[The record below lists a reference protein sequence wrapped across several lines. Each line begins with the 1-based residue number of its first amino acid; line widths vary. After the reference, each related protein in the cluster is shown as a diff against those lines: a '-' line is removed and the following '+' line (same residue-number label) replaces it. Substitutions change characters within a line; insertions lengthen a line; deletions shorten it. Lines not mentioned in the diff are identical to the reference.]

1 MFKMLKNQKGM
12 TLVELLAV
20 MVIVG
25 IIAAISIPAI
35 GNLMENSRK
44 DAHIANAQNLH
55 EAARLWVTSNESY
68 LTQIYTNNPGAK
80 VKISLSQGSW
90 GVSATKSDQE
100 NTSINSNINKDAPFT
115 GYLETFKDPHT
126 KGDYTA
132 AFIEITKSGD
142 NYHYEVYMDG
152 AKVDIGSQNK
162 PIDPTTLT
170 RANVS

>member
-44 DAHIANAQNLH
+44 DAHISNAQNLQ
-55 EAARLWVTSNESY
+55 EAARLWVTSNEAY
-68 LTQIYTNNPGAK
+68 LTEIYTKNSTGKTVEVTIELDENGWEVEAENSTASIASDINN
-80 VKISLSQGSW
+80 I
-90 GVSATKSDQE
+90 
-100 NTSINSNINKDAPFT
+100 APFT

-126 KGDYTA
+126 KENYSEA
-132 AFIEITKSGD
+132 LVKITKSG
-142 NYHYEVYMDG
+142 NEYRYGVYMKG
-152 AKVDIGSQNK
+152 SKLTIGTKSTPKDAN
-162 PIDPTTLT
+162 TLT

>member
-44 DAHIANAQNLH
+44 DAHISNAQNLH

-68 LTQIYTNNPGAK
+68 LTEIYTKDNDAK
-80 VKISLSQGSW
+80 VEIKL
-90 GVSATKSDQE
+90 TTN
-100 NTSINSNINKDAPFT
+100 NTSWTVSVNPEGSDLTSGINSVAPFT

-126 KGDYTA
+126 KGNYKNA
-132 AFIEITKSGD
+132 SIEITKVG
-142 NYHYEVYMDG
+142 NEYKYKVYMEG
-152 AKVDIGSQNK
+152 SKSKIGTSSA
-162 PIDPTTLT
+162 PVDPTTLT